1 MARWKLTE
9 PHYLNV
15 PGTKWELTM
24 QNRTTGKPQRKVF
37 EVPLYLNPEDEGD
50 WNVREGFD
58 GYVAV
63 CHEGKGNPSDIVF
76 LGDPTPGMVPLD
88 EEARALTAKFAWTPT
103 QGTDEESKMASFGNQ
118 LLNGLIDQMSDV
130 QTRASAA
137 QSVQGMDQLIAVMTQ
152 MMAQQGELITRLAGP
167 DIGAEQKAH
176 LHDAERI
183 PSAQVINEEE
193 PLDEAEPTQEEI
205 EEASKAAVVRE
216 KASQE
221 KALNRM
227 SSRRI

>member
-37 EVPLYLNPEDEGD
+37 DVPLYLNPEDEGD

-58 GYVAV
+58 GYIAV
-63 CHEGKGNPSDIVF
+63 CHVAEGLHTDIEF
-76 LGDPTPGMVPLD
+76 IGDPTPGMLPLD
-88 EEARALTAKFAWTPT
+88 EEARVLTAKFAWKPT
-103 QGTDEESKMASFGNQ
+103 QGTDEESKMASFQNQ
-118 LLNGLIDQMSDV
+118 VLNGLIDQMSDV

-152 MMAQQGELITRLAGP
+152 MMAQQGELIAKLANP
-167 DIGAEQKAH
+167 
-176 LHDAERI
+176 LMTM
-183 PSAQVINEEE
+183 QVQPLADDQAVEVED
-193 PLDEAEPTQEEI
+193 PLDEVEPTEAEL
-205 EEASKAAVVRE
+205 EEASHLAAERE
-216 KASQE
+216 SASSA

-227 SSRRI
+227 TSRRI